1 MLVSVGDR
9 EYTSWHI
16 QDEAGNIIITNHTS
30 RTDVEKYI
38 HPLDNRLFHGDII
51 SMNND
56 KQISII
62 ESKTRSESYIA
73 GVLLLENNKT
83 YGRTENKKKLLYR
96 CIPDNKR
103 LPAFLIPYE
112 MSVGF
117 LKQFTNK
124 YIVFKFHHW
133 NDKHPRGIIT
143 ETIGDVSDLSS
154 YYEYRLYCKNLHLSI
169 TSFTKKVH
177 YTQLTNTEDEK
188 INCIINNPKYCIEDR
203 EHRRIISIDPQG
215 SLDIDDAIG
224 IEPIISDVQTGWI
237 VSIYIAN
244 VYIWME
250 ELTLWEHLSSRVSTI
265 YLPDGKRS
273 MLPKTLSENLCS
285 LIQNKRRIAFTIDIP
300 IDMDGQIDHS
310 KIRFLNTSI
319 SVSRNYA
326 YEDHSLINKEGVYK
340 LLFPLTQRMNPH
352 VANSH
357 ELVEHW
363 MLYMNV
369 LTGQTMANLKCGI
382 FRKMALIDDGISVD
396 INATDD
402 VSRVLRLWNNVRGG
416 YVKYSETDNIQHQLI
431 NTSINRIGFDHPY
444 YVHITSPIRRLVD
457 ILNQVIITHSLRL
470 CQDMSNSANDFLDK
484 WLDAMD
490 TINIHM
496 KSIRKVQH
504 ECELLSKC
512 VMDESVQANLHP
524 GYIIDCKQSE
534 DNGLY
539 KYTVYLADL
548 KLFGRVR
555 ANKLCDKYS
564 KQQFAIY
571 LFHDSDTIVQKIR
584 IQFAVL

>member
-1 MLVSVGDR
+1 MLVFVNDR

-16 QDEAGNIIITNHTS
+16 QDEAGNIVITNHTS
-30 RTDVEKYI
+30 REEVEIYI
-38 HPLDNRLFHGDII
+38 HPLDNRMFHGDII
-51 SMNND
+51 SVND
-56 KQISII
+56 KQLTQV
-62 ESKTRSESYIA
+62 ESKIRTEKYIT

-83 YGRTENKKKLLYR
+83 YGRTETKKKLLYR

-103 LPAFLIPYE
+103 LPTFLIPYE
-112 MSVGF
+112 ISVGF
-117 LKQFTNK
+117 SKQYINK

-133 NDKHPRGIIT
+133 NDKHPRGLIT

-154 YYEYRLYCKNLHLSI
+154 YYEYRLYCKHLHLSI
-169 TSFTKKVH
+169 SSFTKKIQHIHSSQWEDVIINRII
-177 YTQLTNTEDEK
+177 TNT
-188 INCIINNPKYCIEDR
+188 NNGIDCR
-203 EHRRIISIDPQG
+203 ETRRIISIDPQG

-224 IEPIISDVQTGWI
+224 IEPVILDVQVGWI
-237 VSIYIAN
+237 VSVYIAN

-250 ELTLWEHLSSRVSTI
+250 ELSLWDHLSDRVSTI
-265 YLPDGKRS
+265 YLPDGKRC

-300 IDMDGQIDHS
+300 IDMDGQVDHS
-310 KIRFLNTSI
+310 NIRFLNTSI

-326 YEDHSLINKEGVYK
+326 YDDHTLTNKESVYK
-340 LLFPLTQRMNPH
+340 FLFPLTQKMNPH

-357 ELVEHW
+357 DLVEHW

-382 FRKMALIDDGISVD
+382 FRKMELINDSISVD
-396 INATDD
+396 INATDNIT
-402 VSRVLRLWNNVRGG
+402 RALRLWNNVRGG
-416 YVKYSETDNIQHQLI
+416 YVNYSETDNIQHQLI
-431 NTSINRIGFDHPY
+431 NASINRIGFDHPY

-457 ILNQVIITHSLRL
+457 LLNQIIITRSLRL
-470 CQDMSNSANDFLDK
+470 CQETSKPANVFLNK
-484 WLDAMD
+484 WLDAID
-490 TINIHM
+490 TINSHM

-512 VMDESVQANLHP
+512 VMDESVQANLHT

-534 DNGLY
+534 DTGLY

-548 KLFGRVR
+548 KLFGRVC
-555 ANKLCDKYS
+555 ADKLYDKYS
-564 KQQFAIY
+564 RQQFAIY

-584 IQFAVL
+584 IQLL

>member
-1 MLVSVGDR
+1 MLVSVDDR

-16 QDEAGNIIITNHTS
+16 QNETGNIVISNHTS

-51 SMNND
+51 SVDND

-62 ESKTRSESYIA
+62 ESKIRNEKYTA

-103 LPAFLIPYE
+103 LPTFLIPYE
-112 MSVGF
+112 ISVGF
-117 LKQFTNK
+117 SKQFVNK

-133 NDKHPRGIIT
+133 NDKHPRGLIT
-143 ETIGDVSDLSS
+143 ETIGDVCDLSS

-177 YTQLTNTEDEK
+177 HTQLTNNEDDMIK
-188 INCIINNPKYCIEDR
+188 CIIKNRKYCIESR
-203 EHRRIISIDPQG
+203 EHRRIISIDPHG

-224 IEPIISDVQTGWI
+224 IEPVISDIQTGWI
-237 VSIYIAN
+237 VSVYIAN
-244 VYIWME
+244 VYVWME

-285 LIQNKRRIAFTIDIP
+285 LIQGKHRIAFTIDIP
-300 IDMDGQIDHS
+300 IDMDGQVDYS
-310 KIRFLNTSI
+310 NIRFLNTSI

-326 YEDHSLINKEGVYK
+326 YEDHSLINKEPLYK
-340 LLFPLTQRMNPH
+340 LLFPLTHKMNSQ

-357 ELVEHW
+357 DLIEHW

-382 FRKMALIDDGISVD
+382 FRKMALINEESLVN
-396 INATDD
+396 INAAADIT
-402 VSRVLRLWNNVRGG
+402 RVLRLWNNVSGG
-416 YVKYSETDNIQHQLI
+416 YVNYSETDNIQHQLI
-431 NTSINRIGFDHPY
+431 NSNINCIGFDHPY

-457 ILNQVIITHSLRL
+457 LLNQIIITRSLEL
-470 CQDMSNSANDFLDK
+470 CQDMSNYANVFLNK
-484 WLDAMD
+484 WLGAMD
-490 TINIHM
+490 TINRHM
-496 KSIRKVQH
+496 KSIRKIQH

-512 VMDESVQANLHP
+512 VLDESIQVSLHT
-524 GYIIDCKQSE
+524 GYIVDCKQSD
-534 DNGLY
+534 DNGLH

-555 ANKLCDKYS
+555 ADKLYDKYS

-584 IQFAVL
+584 IQLA